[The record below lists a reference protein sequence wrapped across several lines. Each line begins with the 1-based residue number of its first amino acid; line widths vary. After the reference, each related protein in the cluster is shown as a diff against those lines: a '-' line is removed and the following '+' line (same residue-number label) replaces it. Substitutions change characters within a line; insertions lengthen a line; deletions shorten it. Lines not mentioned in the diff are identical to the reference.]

1 MKRLKDH
8 NRSKLRVLAHIWFLS
23 IGEINKLKFPGINR
37 KPILF
42 IDKRELRRFFWLRNK
57 RNPGTNGI
65 EDVAHKRATFP
76 HKKVFHSTWVIL

>member
-42 IDKRELRRFFWLRNK
+42 VDKRE
-57 RNPGTNGI
+57 I
-65 EDVAHKRATFP
+65 
-76 HKKVFHSTWVIL
+76 